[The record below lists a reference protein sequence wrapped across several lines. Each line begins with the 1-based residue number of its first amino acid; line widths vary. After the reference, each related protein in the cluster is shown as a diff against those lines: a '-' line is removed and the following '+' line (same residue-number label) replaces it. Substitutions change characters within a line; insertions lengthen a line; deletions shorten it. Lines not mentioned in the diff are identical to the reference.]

1 MPTKRLPMRQL
12 RDILRLKFEYGLSH
26 RAIARTCSVGLGT
39 VSEYLGRADRAGI
52 CWPLPEELDDTALEA
67 KLFPSS
73 PQCDLS
79 RPRPDV
85 AHIHQELKRPG
96 VTLQLLWE
104 EYVDVHPKGYR
115 YSQFCEHYRQ
125 FAKKLKPSMRQVHR
139 AGEKAFVDFSGKKP
153 SIVDPKTGEVRE
165 VELFV
170 GVLGASSY
178 VYAEAVE
185 SQELPN
191 WIAAHVRMFEAWDG
205 STAILVPDNLKSAVT
220 NPCLYEPGVNRSY
233 RELCGH
239 YGAVAIPART
249 YHPKDKPKAE
259 VSVLLVQRWIIAALR
274 NRTFFSLSAL
284 NEAIREKLK
293 ILNDRPM
300 QQLGVSRRELYE
312 RLDRPALTPLPRRRY
327 ELGEWKVDC
336 AVNIDYHVAF
346 EHNFYSVPYQL
357 IHERVDVRA
366 THSTVE
372 LLFKSKRVASHQRL
386 RGRGQ
391 YATDAQHMPRAHQA
405 HAEWTP
411 SRLISWAGKTGP
423 AAAYLVKRIM
433 EDRPHPEQGYRA
445 CLGIMRLGRMHGLD
459 RLEVACLRA
468 AHLKSFS
475 YKTVQ
480 NILASGM
487 DRVPLDEKTTEQR
500 LTPRHNNIRGADY
513 YSQSEN

>member
-1 MPTKRLPMRQL
+1 MATKRLPMRQL
-12 RDILRLKFEYGLSH
+12 RDILKLRFENGLSY
-26 RAIARTCSVGLGT
+26 RAIARACSVGLGT
-39 VSEYLGRADRAGI
+39 VSEYVGRADRAGI
-52 CWPLPEELDDTALEA
+52 TWPLPEGLDDAALEA

-73 PQCDLS
+73 PQCDSS

-96 VTLQLLWE
+96 VTLRLLWV
-104 EYVDVHPKGYR
+104 EYLAVHTNGYG
-115 YSQFCEHYRQ
+115 YSQYCEHYRQ

-191 WIAAHVRMFEAWDG
+191 WIAAHVRMFEAWAG
-205 STAILVPDNLKSAVT
+205 SSAILVPDNLKSAVT
-220 NPCLYEPGVNRSY
+220 DPCLYEPGVNRSY
-233 RELCGH
+233 AELCSH

-259 VSVLLVQRWIIAALR
+259 VSVLLVQRWVIAALR
-274 NRTFFSLSAL
+274 NQIFFSLSAL

-312 RLDRPALTPLPRRRY
+312 RLDRPALKPLPRRPY
-327 ELGEWKVDC
+327 ELGEWKIDC
-336 AVNIDYHVAF
+336 AVNIDYHIAF

-372 LLFKSKRVASHQRL
+372 VLFKSKRVASHQRL

-391 YATDAQHMPRAHQA
+391 YATNAEHMPRAHRE
-405 HAEWTP
+405 HAEWSP

-423 AAAYLVKRIM
+423 ATAYLVKRIM

-445 CLGIMRLGRMHGLD
+445 CLGIMRMERMYGRE

-487 DRVPLDEKTTEQR
+487 DRLPLDENTPGQR
-500 LTPRHNNIRGADY
+500 PAPSHENIRGADY
-513 YSQSEN
+513 YSQSEV

>member
-1 MPTKRLPMRQL
+1 MATKRLPMRQL
-12 RDILRLKFEYGLSH
+12 RDILRLKFASGHSH
-26 RAIARTCSVGLGT
+26 RAIARSCSVGVGT
-39 VSEYLGRADRAGI
+39 VSEYVGRAKRAGLT
-52 CWPLPEELDDTALEA
+52 WPLPEELDDTALEA
-67 KLFPSS
+67 KLFPSRPES
-73 PQCDLS
+73 DS
-79 RPRPDV
+79 RRPLPDV
-85 AHIHQELKRPG
+85 AQIHQELKRPG
-96 VTLQLLWE
+96 VTLQLLWL
-104 EYVDVHPKGYR
+104 EYADVHTNGYR
-115 YSQFCEHYRQ
+115 YSQYCEHYRQ

-191 WIAAHVRMFEAWDG
+191 WIAAHVRMFEAWGG
-205 STAILVPDNLKSAVT
+205 SSAILVPDNLKSAVT
-220 NPCLYEPGVNRSY
+220 DPCLYEPGVNRSY
-233 RELCGH
+233 AELCRH

-274 NRTFFSLSAL
+274 NQIFFSLSAL
-284 NEAIREKLK
+284 NEAIWEKLK

-300 QQLGVSRRELYE
+300 QQLRVSRRELYE
-312 RLDRPALTPLPRRRY
+312 KLDRPALNPLPLRRY
-327 ELGEWKVDC
+327 ELGEWKIDC

-372 LLFKSKRVASHQRL
+372 VLFKSKRVASHQRL

-391 YATDAQHMPRAHQA
+391 YATHTEHMPRAHRA

-411 SRLISWAGKTGP
+411 SRLISWAQKTGP
-423 AAAYLVKRIM
+423 ATAYLVKRIM
-433 EDRPHPEQGYRA
+433 ENRPHPEQGYRA
-445 CLGIMRLGRMHGLD
+445 CLGIMRMEKIHGRE
-459 RLEVACLRA
+459 RLEAACWRA
-468 AHLKSFS
+468 GQLKSFS
-475 YKTVQ
+475 YKTVR

-487 DRVPLDEKTTEQR
+487 DRVPLEENTTEQR
-500 LTPRHNNIRGADY
+500 PAPQHENIRGADY
-513 YSQSEN
+513 YSQ

>member
-12 RDILRLKFEYGLSH
+12 RDILRLRFENGLSY
-26 RAIARTCSVGLGT
+26 RTIARTCSVGLGT
-39 VSEYLGRADRAGI
+39 VSEYVGRANRAGI
-52 CWPLPEELDDTALEA
+52 TWPLPEELDDAALEA
-67 KLFPSS
+67 KLFPSL
-73 PQCDLS
+73 PQCDSS

-96 VTLQLLWE
+96 VTLQLLWV
-104 EYVDVHPKGYR
+104 EYLAVHTNGYR
-115 YSQFCEHYRQ
+115 YSQYCEHYRQ

-139 AGEKAFVDFSGKKP
+139 AGEKTFVDFSGKKP

-178 VYAEAVE
+178 VYAEALE

-191 WIAAHVRMFEAWDG
+191 WIAAHVRMFEAWGG
-205 STAILVPDNLKSAVT
+205 SSAILVPDNLKSAVT
-220 NPCLYEPGVNRSY
+220 DPCLYEPGVNRSY
-233 RELCGH
+233 AELCSH
-239 YGAVAIPART
+239 YGAVSIPART

-274 NRTFFSLSAL
+274 NQTFFSLSAL

-300 QQLGVSRRELYE
+300 QQLQVSRRELYE
-312 RLDRPALTPLPRRRY
+312 KLDRPALKPLPRRPY
-327 ELGEWKVDC
+327 ELAEWKIDC
-336 AVNIDYHVAF
+336 AVNIDYHIAF
-346 EHNFYSVPYQL
+346 EHSFYSVPYQL

-372 LLFKSKRVASHQRL
+372 VLFKSKRVASHQRL

-391 YATDAQHMPRAHQA
+391 YATSAEHMPRAHRE

-411 SRLISWAGKTGP
+411 SRLISWAGKAGP
-423 AAAYLVKRIM
+423 ATAYLVKRIM
-433 EDRPHPEQGYRA
+433 EGRPHPEQGYRA
-445 CLGIMRLGRMHGLD
+445 CLGIMRMERTHGRE
-459 RLEVACLRA
+459 RLEVASLRA
-468 AHLKSFS
+468 CHLKSFS
-475 YKTVQ
+475 YKTVR

-487 DRVPLDEKTTEQR
+487 DRLPLDENTTEQR
-500 LTPRHNNIRGADY
+500 PAPSHENIRGADY
-513 YSQSEN
+513 YSQQEI

>member
-1 MPTKRLPMRQL
+1 MATKRLPMRQL
-12 RDILRLKFEYGLSH
+12 RDILRLKFESGFSH
-26 RAIARTCSVGLGT
+26 RAIARACSVGVGT
-39 VSEYLGRADRAGI
+39 VSEYVGRANRAGI
-52 CWPLPEELDDTALEA
+52 TWPLPEELDDAALEA

-73 PQCDLS
+73 PQCDSS
-79 RPRPDV
+79 RPRPDI

-96 VTLQLLWE
+96 VTLRLLWV
-104 EYVDVHPKGYR
+104 EYVAVHTNGYG

-178 VYAEAVE
+178 VYAEALE

-191 WIAAHVRMFEAWDG
+191 WIAAHVRMFEAWGG
-205 STAILVPDNLKSAVT
+205 SSAILVPDNLKSAVT
-220 NPCLYEPGVNRSY
+220 DPCLYEPGVNRSY
-233 RELCGH
+233 AELCSH
-239 YGAVAIPART
+239 YGAVSIPART

-274 NRTFFSLSAL
+274 NQTFFSLSAL

-312 RLDRPALTPLPRRRY
+312 RLDRPALKPLPRRPY
-327 ELGEWKVDC
+327 ELGEWKIDC

-372 LLFKSKRVASHQRL
+372 VLFKSKRVASHQRF
-386 RGRGQ
+386 RGRAQ
-391 YATDAQHMPRAHQA
+391 YATDAEHMPRAHRE
-405 HAEWTP
+405 HAEWSP
-411 SRLISWAGKTGP
+411 SRLISWAKKTGP

-433 EDRPHPEQGYRA
+433 ESRPHPEQGYRA
-445 CLGIMRLGRMHGLD
+445 CLGIMRMERMHGRE

-487 DRVPLDEKTTEQR
+487 DRLPLDENAPGQHPAPSHE
-500 LTPRHNNIRGADY
+500 NIRGADY
-513 YSQSEN
+513 YSQ